1 MFNSAVS
8 FITFI
13 FIWRNSIV
21 FLIIVNLILV
31 IGIVAIIVTV
41 DVNGII
47 IRNIWVMVRSI
58 PIITTERIIEI
69 TIIIR
74 TITVVM
80 VILS

>member
-41 DVNGII
+41 DINGII

>member
-41 DVNGII
+41 DINGII

-69 TIIIR
+69 IIIVR
-74 TITVVM
+74 TITGVM